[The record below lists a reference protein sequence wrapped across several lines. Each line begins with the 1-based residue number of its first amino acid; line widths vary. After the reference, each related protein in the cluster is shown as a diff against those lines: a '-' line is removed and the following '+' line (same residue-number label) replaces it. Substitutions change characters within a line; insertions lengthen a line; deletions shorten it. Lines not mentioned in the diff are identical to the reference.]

1 MMRRTYDGTMTSEE
15 LLLARSE
22 YLFPAELHYF
32 EQPLVVARAKGP
44 FVYDTEGREY
54 IDFFGGIVVVSVGH
68 CNEEVNAKIKRQ
80 LDTVVH
86 TSTLLATEP
95 PVRLAMKIAELA
107 PGKLKRSFFTNSGT
121 EANETA
127 VLAARC
133 HTGSSDVVALRF
145 GYHGRSAMSMAMT
158 GQSIWRVGPTGSQG
172 FTFAQSPYC
181 FRCPYSMTYPDCGVR
196 CADDVELSIQTTT
209 TGRIAAFIAEP
220 IQGSGGF
227 ITPPR
232 EYFPKV
238 HEIVKRYGGLFIAD
252 EVQSGWGRT
261 GRWFAIEHYGV
272 EPDILCSA
280 KGLGNG
286 FPIGVTVVTDEVA
299 QSVPKMT
306 LSTFGGSP
314 LATTA
319 AKAVIDFIEENRLL
333 ANAAELGTYLRMR
346 LEELQLRHPC
356 IGDVRGMG
364 LMQVLE
370 LVEDPA
376 SRRPAARLT
385 NRVMEAAREQGILC
399 GKAGLYGNCLR
410 LAPPLNIRKEEI
422 DEFLSRLARAF
433 DLVQARP

>member
-1 MMRRTYDGTMTSEE
+1 VTRDEI
-15 LLLARSE
+15 LQARSE
-22 YLFPAELHYF
+22 FLFPAELHYF
-32 EQPLVVARAKGP
+32 EQPLVVARAKGA
-44 FVYDTEGREY
+44 FVYDSEGREY
-54 IDFFGGIVVVSVGH
+54 LDFFGGIVVVSVGH
-68 CNEEVNAKIKRQ
+68 CNEEVNARIREQ
-80 LDTVVH
+80 LDTVAH

-95 PVRLAMKIAELA
+95 PVRLAMKIAAVA
-107 PGKLKRSFFTNSGT
+107 PGRLKKSFFTNSGT

-127 VLAARC
+127 ILAARC
-133 HTGSSDVVALRF
+133 HTGASDVVALRF

-158 GQSIWRVGPTGSQG
+158 GQSVWRVGPASAPG

-181 FRCPYSMTYPDCGVR
+181 YRCPYAMTYPDCGLR
-196 CADDVELSIQTTT
+196 CAEDVELAIQTTT

-227 ITPPR
+227 ITPPQP
-232 EYFPKV
+232 YFQRV
-238 HEIVKRYGGLFIAD
+238 QEIVRRYGGLFIAD

-261 GRWFAIEHYGV
+261 GYWFASDYYGI

-299 QSVPKMT
+299 GSIPKMT

-319 AKAVIDFIEENRLL
+319 ARAVLDFIEENGLL
-333 ANAAELGTYLRMR
+333 ANAAQLGAYLRMR

-364 LMQVLE
+364 LMQVVE
-370 LVEDPA
+370 LVEDRVTRAPA
-376 SRRPAARLT
+376 PALT
-385 NRVMEAAREQGILC
+385 NRVMEAAREAGALC

-410 LAPPLNIRKEEI
+410 LAPPLNIRKEEM
-422 DEFLSRLARAF
+422 DEFLLRLDRALTLATGPAAPAR
-433 DLVQARP
+433 